1 MTNSRGP
8 LFASTELAARIER
21 GAAALCADAARA
33 RRAAG
38 DDAVILDVG
47 GGVAVWAGDGSPL
60 NKVAGIGFAGPP
72 DEAGLAAVEEAFAE
86 RGSAVQVEL
95 ASLAAAGW
103 AEALGRRG
111 YALVGFENV
120 LGISVA
126 ARASIS
132 APGIDVRVATP
143 DEQDA
148 WLDVVV
154 EGFAHPDAQGVASH
168 EHFPRE
174 VIEKALRELTTGAAF
189 VQFIALREGEFAGGA
204 SLCLSDDGVAQ
215 LAGAATL
222 PAHRRRGVQ
231 SALLAA
237 RLAYAAERGCD
248 VATIT
253 TQPGSRSQENS
264 QRQGFDM
271 LYVRAILVR

>member
-1 MTNSRGP
+1 M
-8 LFASTELAARIER
+8 FASTELAARIER

-33 RRAAG
+33 RLAAG
-38 DDAVILDVG
+38 EDAVIVEVG
-47 GGVAVWAGDGSPL
+47 GGVAVWAGNGSPL
-60 NKVAGIGFAGPP
+60 NKVAGLGFAGEPE
-72 DEAGLAAVEEAFAE
+72 DALFTVLEDRFEV
-86 RGSAVQVEL
+86 RGSPVQVEL
-95 ASLAAAGW
+95 ASLAPAGW
-103 AEALGRRG
+103 SEFLGRRG
-111 YALVGFENV
+111 YALAGFENV
-120 LGISVA
+120 LGLAIA
-126 ARASIS
+126 ERATVSSPEIE
-132 APGIDVRVATP
+132 VRVATA

-174 VIEKALRELTTGAAF
+174 IIEKALRELTTGAAF
-189 VQFIALREGEFAGGA
+189 VQFVALREGEFVGGA
-204 SLCLSDDGVAQ
+204 SLCLSDEGVAQ

-222 PAHRRRGVQ
+222 PAHRRHGVQ

-253 TQPGSRSQENS
+253 TQPGSRSQENG
-264 QRQGFDM
+264 QKQGFDL
-271 LYVRAILVR
+271 LYTRAIMVR